1 MVIRRFRVLS
11 LAKVMG
17 VMYALIGLLLGLFF
31 SLFSLLGAAFSSAL
45 DQSSGEAWLGA
56 LFGVGAVILL
66 PIIYGCIGFVA
77 GLIGSAVY
85 NLVAGM
91 VGGVEIETA

>member
-1 MVIRRFRVLS
+1 MVIRSIRVLS

-17 VMYALIGLLLGLFF
+17 VMYALIGLLIGLFF

-66 PIIYGCIGFVA
+66 PVIYGCLGFLG
-77 GLIGSAVY
+77 GLISSAVY
-85 NLVAGM
+85 NLVARL
-91 VGGVEIETA
+91 VGGIELETG